1 MKKSKA
7 SAITSFVFGVISIIP
22 LINYITAF
30 LAIYFG
36 IKSLK
41 NIRKHPENYGGKIFA
56 ITGLLLGIL
65 TLIFTLTGIGLCLA
79 GFKQIC
85 KSMGWAFIK

>member
-1 MKKSKA
+1 MKKSK
-7 SAITSFVFGVISIIP
+7 SLAITSFVFGVISIIP
-22 LINYITAF
+22 MINYLTTL

-41 NIRKHPENYGGKIFA
+41 NIRKHPENYDGKIFA
-56 ITGLLLGIL
+56 ITGLLFGIL
-65 TLIFTLTGIGLCLA
+65 IIIFTLTGIGLCLA

-85 KSMGWAFIK
+85 KSTGWTFIK

>member
-7 SAITSFVFGVISIIP
+7 LAITSFVFGVISIIP
-22 LINYITAF
+22 IINYLTTF

-41 NIRKHPENYGGKIFA
+41 NIRKHPKNYNGKIFA
-56 ITGLLLGIL
+56 VTGLSLGIL
-65 TLIFTLTGIGLCLA
+65 TLIFTLTGIVLCLA
-79 GFKQIC
+79 VFKQIC
-85 KSMGWAFIK
+85 KSMEWTFIK